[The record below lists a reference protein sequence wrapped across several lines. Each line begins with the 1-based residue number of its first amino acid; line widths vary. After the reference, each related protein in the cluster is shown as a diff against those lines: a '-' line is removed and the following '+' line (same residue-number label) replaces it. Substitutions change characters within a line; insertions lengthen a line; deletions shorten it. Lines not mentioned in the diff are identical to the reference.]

1 MLFRCLWAV
10 GSPVTAIAF
19 VSLAS
24 IGAQSQAPSNAPSA
38 MTASNP
44 TRTAKP
50 PRGQNGRP
58 DLEGVWNFSTITP
71 LQRPQELA
79 EKEFLTDEDAAALEQ
94 RAAESRVERAPTP
107 ADLGGHN
114 QFWNDR
120 GTKVAATMRTS
131 LIVDPPDGK
140 LPALTPEGQKRA
152 AAVAEAERRSAGPE
166 DFLVY
171 VRCILGFNAGP
182 PIIPGPYNNFVE
194 IIQTADH
201 VVIHNEMVH
210 DARIV
215 PLDGRPHGKIRQ
227 WMGDSRGRWEGDTLV
242 IDTINFNQQ
251 GTGMIL
257 VRPPTDENLRLV
269 ERFSRP
275 DVDTLLYEFTIDDPT
290 IWTRPWTAVVPMT
303 RSDAHI
309 YEYACHE
316 GNYAMANMLS
326 AARAREKKE

>member
-38 MTASNP
+38 KTASNP

-182 PIIPGPYNNFVE
+182 PIIPGPYNNFIE

-227 WMGDSRGRWEGDTLV
+227 WMGDSRGRWEGVVRQNSAGVYRRGNPAQALIRRLRTLRSRIEV
-242 IDTINFNQQ
+242 SSRWTPYRLTKGAACDPCS
-251 GTGMIL
+251 
-257 VRPPTDENLRLV
+257 RRTDVQPRRALR
-269 ERFSRP
+269 SGA
-275 DVDTLLYEFTIDDPT
+275 Y
-290 IWTRPWTAVVPMT
+290 AAC
-303 RSDAHI
+303 RS
-309 YEYACHE
+309 
-316 GNYAMANMLS
+316 
-326 AARAREKKE
+326 